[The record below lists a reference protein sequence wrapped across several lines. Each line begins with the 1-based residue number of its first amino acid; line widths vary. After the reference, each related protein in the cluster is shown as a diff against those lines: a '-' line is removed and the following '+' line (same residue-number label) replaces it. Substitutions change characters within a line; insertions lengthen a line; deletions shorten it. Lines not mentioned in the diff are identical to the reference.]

1 MGCYILES
9 TEVKRMPFAELNSGS
24 KRILYIRFACIFS
37 RNQTVKIM
45 RNRVLALIM
54 IALSAA
60 VLGMAAIPA
69 ACQPPTLY
77 PGEHVVQLAGYPAM
91 LRFFKGDPQKP
102 LLVFIPGQSHLA
114 RIAYGAP
121 GTRPEDF
128 LAYWLQKEGYN
139 FLAFSFPIASLHPVF
154 DKPYPDY
161 TGEIW
166 GQQIALAAQQTI
178 KENGLSNKIVLLNW
192 SMGGRAMEI
201 ATAESRKLGLDVEAG
216 ISMAATPPIPRGM
229 PKSVVD
235 MLHKDDSSGRL
246 AMIHADEADNGHT
259 IIPVDVYTNE
269 FVGDMPLSLATYS
282 SFDMNDYPLVAV
294 LMDSK
299 QADPTHALGDPS
311 AWAFVNGR
319 TASRI
324 GSASAKSLTPE
335 KWDAL
340 LALDRT
346 MDERLRTP
354 VGGNHF
360 FFVGEKGARTAAEAI
375 DRSIQAVDSFKKDW
389 SAITGKPFE

>member
-1 MGCYILES
+1 
-9 TEVKRMPFAELNSGS
+9 
-24 KRILYIRFACIFS
+24 
-37 RNQTVKIM
+37 VKIM
-45 RNRVLALIM
+45 TKSVLTLFLATLTM
-54 IALSAA
+54 T
-60 VLGMAAIPA
+60 AIPA
-69 ACQPPTLY
+69 AAQSPVLY
-77 PGEHVVQLAGYPAM
+77 PGEKVVQLAGYPAM
-91 LRFFKGDPQKP
+91 VRYSKGDPQKP

-139 FLAFSFPIASLHPVF
+139 FLAFSFPIASLHPIF

-166 GQQIALAAQQTI
+166 GQQIALAAQQAI

-201 ATAESRKLGLDVEAG
+201 ATQESRKLGLDVVAG

-229 PKSVVD
+229 PKSIVD

-246 AMIHADEADNGHT
+246 AMIHADEADNGHI

-311 AWAFVNGR
+311 AWAFINGR

-324 GSASAKSLTPE
+324 GSAAAKSLTPE

-340 LALDRT
+340 LALERS
-346 MDERLRTP
+346 MDGRLRTP

-375 DRSIQAVDSFKKDW
+375 DHSVLAVQSFKKDW
-389 SAITGKPFE
+389 TVITGQPFE